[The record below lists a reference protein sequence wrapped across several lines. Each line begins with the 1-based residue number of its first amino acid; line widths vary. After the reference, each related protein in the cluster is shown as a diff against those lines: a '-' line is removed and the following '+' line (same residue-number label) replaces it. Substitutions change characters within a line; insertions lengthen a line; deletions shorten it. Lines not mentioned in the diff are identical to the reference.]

1 MPGFA
6 EYDQYDGVGL
16 AKLVREKKVSP
27 LELCEEAIDRIEKLN
42 PLLNA
47 VVTPMFDMGRQA
59 AQSAL
64 PEGTFAGVPFLLKD
78 LISYCAGVRFT
89 SGCRAYKDYIPDHDS
104 EIVKRFRKAGLI
116 TLGKTNTPE
125 FGLMGITEPEL
136 FGPTRNPWN
145 TERTC
150 GGSSGGS
157 AVAVASG
164 MVPIASGGDGGGSI
178 RIPACYCGLVGL
190 KTSRGR
196 TPSGPKMG
204 ELWQGAAIENALTKS
219 VRDCAAI
226 LDAIQ
231 GADPG
236 APYVIKPPEMPY
248 SEEVNREPG
257 ILKIAF
263 NTESP
268 LGTGT
273 HEYCKQ
279 AVLKTAKLLEDLG
292 HKVEEAKPE
301 IDGIRL
307 ANTYFTLYFGE
318 IAADIRL
325 AETLLNKKVGRKD
338 FEITTWFF
346 GQLGHCYSAVDFVE
360 AIREWDVAARAMGRF
375 HLKYDLYL
383 TPTVAYPAAK
393 IGELLPKSYEK
404 VAMEIISFLKLGFL
418 AKLSGMV
425 NKIAIQTLART
436 PFTQLA
442 NFTGQP
448 AMNVP
453 LQWDENG
460 MPCGVQFIAPFGDE
474 VTLFRLASQLE
485 KAKPWFD
492 KRPQLKTEIN
502 Q

>member
-1 MPGFA
+1 MPGFV
-6 EYDQYDGVGL
+6 EYDQYDVLGL

-27 LELCEEAIDRIEKLN
+27 VELCEEAIGRIEKLN
-42 PLLNA
+42 PVLNA
-47 VVTPMFDMGRQA
+47 VITPMFDIGRDA
-59 AQSAL
+59 AKKPL
-64 PEGTFAGVPFLLKD
+64 PEGPFTGVPFLLKD
-78 LISYCAGVRFT
+78 LISYFAGVKFT
-89 SGCRAYKDYIPDHDS
+89 SGCRAYKDYVPDHDS
-104 EIVKRFRKAGLI
+104 EMVKRFKKTGLVA
-116 TLGKTNTPE
+116 LGKTNTPE

-145 TERTC
+145 IERTC

-178 RIPACYCGLVGL
+178 RIPASYCGLIGL
-190 KTSRGR
+190 KPSRGR
-196 TPSGPKMG
+196 NPTGPKAG
-204 ELWQGAAIENALTKS
+204 ELWQGAAVEHVLTRS
-219 VRDCAAI
+219 VRDCAAM

-231 GADPG
+231 GADAG
-236 APYVIKPPEMPY
+236 APYVIKPPDIPY
-248 SEEVNREPG
+248 SEEINREPG
-257 ILKIAF
+257 SLKIAF

-273 HEYCKQ
+273 HEYCRQ
-279 AVLKTAKLLEDLG
+279 SVLKTVKLLEDLG

-301 IDGIRL
+301 IDGIKL

-318 IAADIRL
+318 IAADIKL
-325 AETLLNKKVGRKD
+325 AQSLLKKKVGRKD

-346 GQLGHCYSAVDFVE
+346 GKLGHCYSAADFVE
-360 AIREWDVAARAMGRF
+360 AIREWDIAARAMGQF

-383 TPTVAYPAAK
+383 TPTVAFPPAK

-404 VAMEIISFLKLGFL
+404 MAMEVISFLKLGFL
-418 AKLSGMV
+418 AKFSGMV
-425 NKIAIQTLART
+425 NEIAIQTLAKT

-474 VTLFRLASQLE
+474 ATLFRLASQLE
-485 KAKPWFD
+485 KAKPWFN
-492 KRPQLKTEIN
+492 KRPSLQF
-502 Q
+502 

>member
-1 MPGFA
+1 MPDFI
-6 EYDQYDGVGL
+6 EYDQYDGLGL

-27 LELCEEAIDRIEKLN
+27 IELCEEAISRIEKLN
-42 PLLNA
+42 PVLNA
-47 VVTPMFDMGRQA
+47 VVTPMFDIGRA
-59 AQSAL
+59 IVKKPL
-64 PEGTFAGVPFLLKD
+64 PDGPFAGVPFLMKD
-78 LISYCAGVRFT
+78 FMNAYAGVRLT
-89 SGCRAYKDYIPDHDS
+89 HGCRAYKNYVPDYDS
-104 EIVKRFRKAGLI
+104 EIVKRFKRSGLI

-125 FGLMGITEPEL
+125 FALMGITEPEL

-145 TERTC
+145 IERTC

-178 RIPACYCGLVGL
+178 RIPASYCALFGL
-190 KTSRGR
+190 KVSRGR
-196 TPSGPKMG
+196 TPTGPRLG
-204 ELWQGAAIENALTKS
+204 ELWQGAAIEHVLTRS
-219 VRDCAAI
+219 VRDNAAM

-236 APYVIKPPEMPY
+236 APYVIKSPERPY
-248 SEEVNREPG
+248 SEEINREPG
-257 ILKIAF
+257 SLKIAL

-273 HEYCKQ
+273 HEYCRQ

-292 HKVEEAKPE
+292 HKVEESKPE
-301 IDGIRL
+301 IDGIKL
-307 ANTYFTLYFGE
+307 ANTFFTLYFGE
-318 IAADIRL
+318 IAAEIES
-325 AETLLNKKVGRKD
+325 AKSLLKKKIGRKD

-346 GQLGHCYSAVDFVE
+346 GKLGHCYSAADFVS
-360 AIREWDVAARAMGRF
+360 AIRQWDVAARAMGQF

-383 TPTVAYPAAK
+383 TPTVAFPPAK

-404 VAMEIISFLKLGFL
+404 VAMEIISFLKLGSL
-418 AKLSGMV
+418 AKFSGMV
-425 NKIAIQTLART
+425 NKIAIRTLAKT

-453 LQWDENG
+453 LQWDESG

-474 VTLFRLASQLE
+474 ATLFRLASQLE
-485 KAKPWFD
+485 KAKPWFN
-492 KRPQLKTEIN
+492 KRPSLQF
-502 Q
+502 